1 MRIGYWTPIY
11 GGFLR
16 NVDDEQ
22 MPATWDYVRRVSTT
36 ADRLGYDLTLIP
48 ELYLNDR
55 KGVHAPSLEA
65 WELAAAVAAVTEQVE
80 IMVAVRPGF
89 HLPAVAAKRAATL
102 DDISGGRIALNVVSA
117 WWQEEARQYGG
128 HFGVHDERYVR
139 TEEWVDVLT
148 GLWDR
153 TPFSYAG
160 VHYQVEEA
168 VLAPKPQR
176 RPVLWAGGESD
187 AGKASIARFA
197 DSYVMHGGTV
207 EEVRTKVAEMRRRRE
222 ALGAPP
228 FAEFGMAAYV
238 IVRDTEEEAQAEL
251 ERITA
256 APSADSP
263 SYASYREFVAHS
275 QLETSVS
282 LREYSVGTRGLRPN
296 LVGTAE
302 QVAER
307 LHAYADAGLDLVLVQ
322 SSPLHDELE
331 RLADELFPLI
341 RPGRTRSTRPLAQAV
356 GSGVPA
362 A

>member
-1 MRIGYWTPIY
+1 VRLGYWTPIY

-16 NVDDEQ
+16 NVNDEQ
-22 MPATWDYVRRVSTT
+22 MPATWEYVRRVSVA

-65 WELAAAVAAVTEQVE
+65 WELAAAVAAVTERVE

-128 HFGVHDERYVR
+128 AFGVHDERYVR
-139 TEEWVDVLT
+139 TEEWVDVLS

-153 TPFSYAG
+153 TPFSYSG
-160 VHYQVEEA
+160 RHYTVQDA

-176 RPVLWAGGESD
+176 RPPLWAGGESEG
-187 AGKASIARFA
+187 GKASIARFA

-207 EEVRTKVAEMRRRRE
+207 EEIRTKVAEMRRRRE
-222 ALGAPP
+222 ELGAAP
-228 FAEFGMAAYV
+228 FQEFGMAAYV
-238 IVRDTEEEAQAEL
+238 IVRDTEAQARAEL

-256 APSADSP
+256 APSPDSP

-275 QLETSVS
+275 QLETAVS
-282 LREYSVGTRGLRPN
+282 LREYSVGTRGLRPD
-296 LVGTAE
+296 LVGTPE
-302 QVAER
+302 QVAEK
-307 LHAYADAGLDLVLVQ
+307 LHAYADAGLDLVLIQ

-331 RLADELFPLI
+331 RISDQVFPLVKPSL
-341 RPGRTRSTRPLAQAV
+341 REVTAQPAEPLP
-356 GSGVPA
+356 VP
-362 A
+362 